1 MSLTSDVELQELF
14 RQEIGE
20 RVARLRDGAR
30 AMISGD
36 LDDELSGSMY
46 REGHTI
52 KGTARVMGYE
62 AISRAGQ
69 FLEATWREVSHGEH
83 SGSAALGEALI
94 DLSDA
99 ILGSVGADATDGTPQ
114 LRESLATVS
123 RLAAAGFDAPIEAAP
138 MDEPRA
144 PIDDREGPTDGQHPG
159 ADRPPAPLR
168 RTQPDGT
175 APAMPA
181 ADSADLGGLLS
192 ALDTWASQEV
202 ARVNAANLYRL
213 INTVAAVGVETEGL
227 RDLLLD
233 LADTVPPDSATYQQV
248 TRLGNALESV
258 VRSVSAAKDQALTL
272 ASAQLGEITNTF
284 AQLVRYLAKKTGK
297 EIRFEL
303 VGDDASIDRQVLERL
318 ADPLRQL
325 IVNAIEHG
333 IETADERE
341 ETGKPRTATLALR
354 AAVKDHRLEVVVED
368 DGRGVDWGAV
378 HRTAV
383 RRGLLPA
390 DRPPEQES
398 LRSLLFAP
406 GFSTATTPSE
416 LVGDGSG
423 LTAVAGAIEALH
435 GSIRFETE
443 PGKGT
448 RITLAT
454 PTSRALQDAIL
465 GRAAGHEWGIP
476 ETAIVE
482 LSTVDD
488 VTMVAAPHRQ
498 EIVWADRRIP
508 VASFARAVGLMER
521 EEPRQVLVL
530 SSPVGP
536 VALTVPEV
544 LGQQQVAAKELGPLL
559 GGAPHLTGAALL
571 GGGDV
576 VVLVDPSR
584 LAERVRELPL
594 TVDARPVVMVVDDS
608 QGARQVVAA
617 ALSSSGFETCV
628 AGSTEEAMELMQ
640 SSVIDALVV
649 DFSMPGTDGIALIEH
664 VRSAFGTL
672 PIVMLS
678 GVATEDDKAR
688 ARAAGVDQYF
698 DKADFREGALAH
710 TLTAL
715 VEERAGRGEAR

>member
-1 MSLTSDVELQELF
+1 M
-14 RQEIGE
+14 
-20 RVARLRDGAR
+20 
-30 AMISGD
+30 
-36 LDDELSGSMY
+36 
-46 REGHTI
+46 
-52 KGTARVMGYE
+52 
-62 AISRAGQ
+62 
-69 FLEATWREVSHGEH
+69 
-83 SGSAALGEALI
+83 
-94 DLSDA
+94 
-99 ILGSVGADATDGTPQ
+99 
-114 LRESLATVS
+114 
-123 RLAAAGFDAPIEAAP
+123 
-138 MDEPRA
+138 
-144 PIDDREGPTDGQHPG
+144 
-159 ADRPPAPLR
+159 
-168 RTQPDGT
+168 
-175 APAMPA
+175 
-181 ADSADLGGLLS
+181 
-192 ALDTWASQEV
+192 
-202 ARVNAANLYRL
+202 
-213 INTVAAVGVETEGL
+213 
-227 RDLLLD
+227 
-233 LADTVPPDSATYQQV
+233 
-248 TRLGNALESV
+248 
-258 VRSVSAAKDQALTL
+258 
-272 ASAQLGEITNTF
+272 
-284 AQLVRYLAKKTGK
+284 RYLAKKTGK

-303 VGDDASIDRQVLERL
+303 VGDDASVDRQVLERL

-341 ETGKPRTATLALR
+341 RSGKTRTATLALR

-390 DRPPEQES
+390 DREPEQES

-406 GFSTATTPSE
+406 GFSTAAAPSE

-443 PGKGT
+443 PGQGT

-454 PTSRALQDAIL
+454 PTSRALQDAVL
-465 GRAAGHEWGIP
+465 VRAAGHEWGIP

-482 LSTVDD
+482 LVAIDEVTV
-488 VTMVAAPHRQ
+488 VAAPRRQ

-508 VASFARAVGLMER
+508 VASFAQAVGLTER
-521 EEPRQVLVL
+521 EEPRQVVIL

-536 VALTVPEV
+536 VALTVPQL

-628 AGSTEEAMELMQ
+628 AGSTEDALEQMESTL
-640 SSVIDALVV
+640 VDALVV
-649 DFSMPGTDGIALIEH
+649 DFSMPGSDGIALIEA
-664 VRSAFGTL
+664 VRARFGNL

-678 GVATEDDKAR
+678 GVAAAEDQAR
-688 ARAAGVDQYF
+688 ARAAGADEYF
-698 DKADFREGALAH
+698 DKADFREGALAQ
-710 TLTAL
+710 TLAAL
-715 VEERAGRGEAR
+715 VEAHAGRAEVPL